1 MHTLI
6 STLSET
12 NFTPAVL
19 LILFM
24 LAGAVATAA
33 LQRAMRP
40 AAGPLWTN
48 SEAPMILAFGL
59 MAVDG
64 FLLTRL

>member
-1 MHTLI
+1 
-6 STLSET
+6 
-12 NFTPAVL
+12 
-19 LILFM
+19 M

-40 AAGPLWTN
+40 AAGPLWSN

-64 FLLTRL
+64 LLLTCL